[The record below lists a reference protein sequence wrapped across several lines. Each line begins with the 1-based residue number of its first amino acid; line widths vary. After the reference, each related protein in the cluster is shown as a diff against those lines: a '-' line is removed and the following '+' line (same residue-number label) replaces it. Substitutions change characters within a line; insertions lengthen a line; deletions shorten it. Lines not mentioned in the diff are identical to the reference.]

1 MQHLGE
7 ILRTCIRDKGLKQKE
22 IADKAGITA
31 AYLVNIL
38 KKKSIDCE
46 LWERLC
52 EATGIDPIV
61 AFSPGGS
68 ASTYISGVSA
78 ATVIGQA
85 SVNIGSEPSKSV
97 WRRVVSITRPKRDS
111 MAAKITSNHHIQP
124 LKNVTKSVSSI

>member
-85 SVNIGSEPSKSV
+85 SVNIGSDVETLKALLAEKERTIQILMAKSGLNYA
-97 WRRVVSITRPKRDS
+97 PK
-111 MAAKITSNHHIQP
+111 T
-124 LKNVTKSVSSI
+124 